1 MKRIRCLGWYQ
12 KGILLLMA
20 VMVLAFAVIY
30 AVTIAREG
38 FAYEDAIL
46 VPKQEN
52 GNTVYSGKIQGEQAS
67 FTVYADKTVEFRYGD
82 KLYGP
87 YAAREDPSAIPDADE
102 EGQPLGGESVT
113 GVELRCG
120 EEIMFRGCVVDYGN
134 GSWLYNEDGSLAEI
148 GFLATSW
155 NGIVT
160 DENGNVIETK
170 DPVLLRK
177 TISAETSEKI
187 KEYLGAVMDYGTGKS
202 AQVEGYDIGAK
213 TGTAEEL
220 PRGNGKYLLS
230 YLGCAPQNNPEVVI
244 YVVVDEPNTEAQ
256 DDSSLVRR
264 LAKSIMEEAFPYLGI
279 TTIEAEEKAAAEAA
293 AAESSITGD
302 EEYTDYNEDYDDT
315 YDKPDGE

>member
-134 GSWLYNEDGSLAEI
+134 DSWLYNEDGSLADI
-148 GFLATSW
+148 GFLTASW
-155 NGIVT
+155 TGIVT
-160 DENGNVIETK
+160 DENGNVMDQMEPSVSTILDLMAGPELTHKGEWTAWFGGTCICILTALSILFADELFRWELSFQIRNADKAEPSDWEIAGRYIAWTALPVMAVILFIEG
-170 DPVLLRK
+170 L
-177 TISAETSEKI
+177 
-187 KEYLGAVMDYGTGKS
+187 
-202 AQVEGYDIGAK
+202 QW
-213 TGTAEEL
+213 
-220 PRGNGKYLLS
+220 
-230 YLGCAPQNNPEVVI
+230 
-244 YVVVDEPNTEAQ
+244 
-256 DDSSLVRR
+256 
-264 LAKSIMEEAFPYLGI
+264 LA
-279 TTIEAEEKAAAEAA
+279 
-293 AAESSITGD
+293 
-302 EEYTDYNEDYDDT
+302 
-315 YDKPDGE
+315 

>member
-87 YAAREDPSAIPDADE
+87 YAVREDPSAIPDADE

-113 GVELRCG
+113 GVE
-120 EEIMFRGCVVDYGN
+120 
-134 GSWLYNEDGSLAEI
+134 
-148 GFLATSW
+148 
-155 NGIVT
+155 
-160 DENGNVIETK
+160 
-170 DPVLLRK
+170 PV
-177 TISAETSEKI
+177 
-187 KEYLGAVMDYGTGKS
+187 
-202 AQVEGYDIGAK
+202 
-213 TGTAEEL
+213 
-220 PRGNGKYLLS
+220 S
-230 YLGCAPQNNPEVVI
+230 YTHLDVYKRQILC
-244 YVVVDEPNTEAQ
+244 
-256 DDSSLVRR
+256 
-264 LAKSIMEEAFPYLGI
+264 FGI
-279 TTIEAEEKAAAEAA
+279 TE
-293 AAESSITGD
+293 
-302 EEYTDYNEDYDDT
+302 N
-315 YDKPDGE
+315 PFFPVFLL